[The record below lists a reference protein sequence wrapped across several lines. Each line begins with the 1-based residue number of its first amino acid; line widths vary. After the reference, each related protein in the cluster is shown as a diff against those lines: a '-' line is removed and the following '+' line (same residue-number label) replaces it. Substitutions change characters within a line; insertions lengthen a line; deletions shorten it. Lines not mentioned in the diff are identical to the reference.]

1 MKHTVI
7 TVDEN
12 NIPKIT
18 LEELKQMLEDAYEEG
33 FKDGKNQTP
42 PIIIHPQPYE
52 VKPWWIYDSTT
63 NVITTTESPSTY
75 LSTSC
80 TSINCKDYIDN
91 ENVTVS
97 ISMNDIF

>member
-1 MKHTVI
+1 MKPTVI
-7 TVDEN
+7 IVDEN

-18 LEELKQMLEDAYEEG
+18 LEELKQMLENAYEEG
-33 FKDGKNQTP
+33 FKDGKNQTSP
-42 PIIIHPQPYE
+42 VIVHPQPYE
-52 VKPWWIYDSTT
+52 VKPWWIYDSTKP
-63 NVITTTESPSTY
+63 ITTTEGPSQY

-80 TSINCKDYIDN
+80 TSVNCKDYIDN

>member
-1 MKHTVI
+1 MKPAMI
-7 TVDEN
+7 IVDEN
-12 NIPKIT
+12 NVPKIT

-33 FKDGKNQTP
+33 FKDGKNQTS

-52 VKPWWIYDSTT
+52 VKPWWVYDST
-63 NVITTTESPSTY
+63 NVITTTEGPSQY

-80 TSINCKDYIDN
+80 TSVNCKDYIDN